1 MELKP
6 RLAPRGHTALVWLT
20 FLGLNVRGA
29 ARRAISKAAVTKAI
43 AVSTT
48 TVNNV
53 KSVILKVIFN
63 LTTKYYVVKDIS
75 FIFFSEGKR
84 TIRYG
89 TLK

>member
-20 FLGLNVRGA
+20 FWGLNVRGA